1 MSIRTSLAWTYGA
14 HLLVF
19 VVTFGSTI
27 IISRLLTPHDLGIFG
42 VGMAISG
49 ILGTISLFGIANYL
63 IRDHELSA
71 PTIATG
77 FTVNALLSLAMGS
90 VLWFLG
96 TVGHPLFPDLAIP
109 RVLQWLALVP
119 VIGIFEFIPATL
131 FAREMRFGATSLLQL
146 GKATVNAT
154 TAIGFAYSGW
164 SYLSPAIGAVM
175 GAAFGALGYGILG
188 RRHVSLRLSL
198 RGGRGIVTFAV
209 QMISAGGISILMA
222 RMSELIVANFLGLSA
237 LGLYTRASGLAAI
250 VWEGAYGLSTRV
262 IFVQMAAELRER
274 GSLVETFLR
283 ATKLLTAIMWPVM
296 GGIAVLS
303 GPIVRILYGPQWDGA
318 ALPLTILMVGQ
329 FIAIGFAMN
338 WELCVLT
345 NRTAWQ
351 ARVEAGRAIM
361 GLVAFAAGA
370 IFSLPAAT
378 IGRVVDALIGYV
390 IYRPKMAEM
399 ACCTLGE
406 VRRAYSGSLILTA
419 ASVGP
424 AIVLMALFGWSHST
438 SAGWLMVPV
447 AIGALLWTAV
457 LYYTRHPLFDE
468 VTLLVQ
474 LRRSDVER

>member
-1 MSIRTSLAWTYGA
+1 MSIRTSLVWTYAA
-14 HLLVF
+14 HLVVF
-19 VVTFGSTI
+19 AVTFGSTI
-27 IISRLLTPHDLGIFG
+27 IISRLLTPHDLGVFG

-63 IRDHELSA
+63 IRDHELSV

-77 FTVNALLSLAMGS
+77 FTVNALLSLAMSS
-90 VLWFLG
+90 VLWLLG
-96 TVGHPLFPDLAIP
+96 TVGHPLFSDLAIP
-109 RVLQWLALVP
+109 RVLQWLAFVP

-146 GKATVNAT
+146 GKAMVNAT

-175 GAAFGALGYGILG
+175 GAAFGALGYSILG

-198 RGGRGIVTFAV
+198 RGGREIVTFAV
-209 QMISAGGISILMA
+209 QMISAGGISILTA
-222 RMSELIVANFLGLSA
+222 RMSELIVAHFLGLSA
-237 LGLYTRASGLAAI
+237 LGLYTRASGLASM

-303 GPIVRILYGPQWDGA
+303 GPIVHILYGPQWDGV

-361 GLVAFAAGA
+361 GLVVFAAGA

-399 ACCTLGE
+399 AHCTLAD
-406 VRRAYSGSLILTA
+406 VQQAYNGSLFLTA
-419 ASVGP
+419 VAIGP
-424 AIVLMALFGWSHST
+424 AAIMMMLFGWSSLI
-438 SAGWLMVPV
+438 SPDWIAAIIMIGGVSWLGVLNV
-447 AIGALLWTAV
+447 IG
-457 LYYTRHPLFDE
+457 HPLFHE
-468 VTLLVQ
+468 LRLLV
-474 LRRSDVER
+474 RRKR